1 MKKALLVPLLAIAL
15 VAATPRSPRNEDLH
29 ARAMRLH
36 RSAIVIDTHEDVPYW
51 LEEKGWTDIGKR
63 LSTGHVDIP
72 RLEEG
77 GVTGPFFA
85 AYVPASF
92 ATSGGSAM
100 KALEEISLVHRLVAD
115 HPAKLTFAD
124 SPAAVRDA
132 KRKGKIGVLI
142 GIEGGHAI
150 EDSLGALDAFY
161 RLGVRYMT
169 LTHTNTNGWADSSG
183 SFWRPDFDPKKYAI
197 HGGLTELGREVV
209 LEMNRL
215 GMLVDVSHVAD
226 ETIADVLE
234 TSRAPIFASH
244 SSCRA
249 ISNIPRNLTDDQIRS
264 IAATGG
270 VVMVNISSI
279 FLDQKV
285 VDDFLA
291 KRAALAAKF
300 AEIARQYKGDT
311 KKIEAEVGKLLE
323 EIPRRRASWTAVVD
337 HIERVLK
344 IGGTHAAG
352 LGTDFDG
359 IPDPPDGLE
368 DVSKLPVI
376 TEELLRRGHSEE
388 EVRGVL
394 GENFLRFWERANAAR
409 SKVPAGR
416 QPPQFVKPI

>member
-1 MKKALLVPLLAIAL
+1 MKRTLLVALVLLAIG
-15 VAATPRSPRNEDLH
+15 ATPRADRSDDLR
-29 ARAMRLH
+29 ARAIRLH

-51 LEEKGWTDIGKR
+51 LEEKGWADIGQR
-63 LSTGHVDIP
+63 LTTGHVDIP
-72 RLEEG
+72 RLKEG

-85 AYVPASF
+85 AYVPAAF
-92 ATSGGSAM
+92 ADAGGSAK
-100 KALEEISLVHRLVAD
+100 KALEEIALVHQLVAD
-115 HPAKLTFAD
+115 HPADLVFAD
-124 SPAAVRDA
+124 SPAGVRDA

-150 EDSLGALDAFY
+150 EDSLGALAAFH

-169 LTHTNTNGWADSSG
+169 LTHTNTNHWADSSG
-183 SFWRPDFDPKKYAI
+183 SFWSPDFDPKKYAV
-197 HGGLTELGREVV
+197 HGGLTDFGREVV

-215 GMLVDVSHVAD
+215 GMLVDVSHVSD

-234 TSRAPIFASH
+234 TSRAPVFASH

-249 ISNIPRNLTDDQIRS
+249 LSNIPRNLTDDQIRS

-270 VVMVNISSI
+270 VVMVNIGSI

-291 KRAALAAKF
+291 KRAALAPTF
-300 AEIARQYKGDT
+300 AEIAEKYKDDP
-311 KKIEAEVGKLLE
+311 KKRAG
-323 EIPRRRASWTAVVD
+323 EISKVMDGIRTSRASWRAVVD
-337 HIERVLK
+337 HIERILK

-359 IPDPPDGLE
+359 IEDPPEGLE
-368 DVSKLPVI
+368 DVSKLPVL

-394 GENFLRFWERANAAR
+394 GENFLRFWGRANAAR
-409 SKVPAGR
+409 ENVPPRKEPMPFSKP
-416 QPPQFVKPI
+416 